1 MKRVLDGPRIIT
13 TSGFSGYELLD
24 SGGGRK
30 LERFGRYVVDR
41 PEAQAIWEKACSEID
56 WKRADAVF
64 TGAKDD
70 DEGEASEKGRWRNER
85 QVPETWPIT
94 IDCEGCPPVS
104 VLCRLMSFR
113 HLGIFPEQI
122 VHWNWMLEQ
131 LQRIAMVRGMERPRV
146 LNLFGYTGAATI
158 VAARA
163 GAEVVHV
170 DASKRAI
177 GWARENQDASK
188 LATAPIRWICDDA
201 RKFVARE
208 IRRGRRYDIILV
220 DPPKFG
226 RGPGGEVW
234 DLFSDL
240 PALLADCE
248 RLLSEERSSLVLTVY
263 AIRASTVTFRQLV
276 GESLAGRAGHFDYG
290 ELVIFPGAEGNG
302 IATSHFTRWW
312 SE

>member
-1 MKRVLDGPRIIT
+1 MLDSPRIIA

-24 SGGGRK
+24 SGDGRK
-30 LERFGRYVVDR
+30 LERFGRYIFDR
-41 PEAQAIWEKACSEID
+41 PEAQAVWSKKLSEVD
-56 WKRADAVF
+56 WQRADAVF
-64 TGAKDD
+64 TGAKEEED
-70 DEGEASEKGRWRNER
+70 GEASEKGRWRTER
-85 QVPETWPIT
+85 QLPQTWPVS
-94 IDCEGCPPVS
+94 IDCESGPKVS

-113 HLGIFPEQI
+113 HLGLFPEQI
-122 VHWNWMLEQ
+122 VHWNWMFEQ
-131 LQRIAMVRGMERPRV
+131 LQRVGTARGGERPRV
-146 LNLFGYTGAATI
+146 LNLFGYTGAATL

-163 GAEVVHV
+163 GADVVHV

-177 GWARENQDASK
+177 GWARENQETSN
-188 LATAPIRWICDDA
+188 LGTAPVRWICDDA

-240 PALLADCE
+240 PALLSDCN
-248 RLLSEERSSLVLTVY
+248 RLLSEEQSGLVLTVY

-276 GESLAGRAGHFDYG
+276 GECLGQRAGQFDYG
-290 ELVIFPGAEGNG
+290 ELVIFPRVPGNG

-312 SE
+312 SR